1 MKGRKLQEN
10 SEITQDLKRNQILEA
25 AKQMFGKF
33 GFAKTTLEDVANLVG
48 MKKASL
54 YYYYSSKEQLF
65 RDVVKSE
72 TDELIRE
79 LESTIFKLNSVEEQL
94 KSFVKIRIDYLHKLI
109 NLHNLAASII
119 IEVRPICENLYREFS
134 DKQIEIVSKIL
145 SEGIKNNQIKNLDL
159 SRTAKVFITA
169 VESITMRDIW
179 KSKFSQEIDYKT
191 IEDDSLFLTE
201 LLING
206 LKK

>member
-1 MKGRKLQEN
+1 MQEN
-10 SEITQDLKRNQILEA
+10 AEITQDLKKKQILEA
-25 AKQMFGKF
+25 AKQVFGKY
-33 GFAKTTLEDVANLVG
+33 GFSKTTLDDVATAVG

-54 YYYYSSKEQLF
+54 YYYYSSKEDLF

-79 LESTIFKLNSVEEQL
+79 LETNIFKLNSISEQL
-94 KSFVKIRIDYLHKLI
+94 KSFVKIRIDYLNRLI

-134 DKQIEIVSKIL
+134 EKQVEIVSRIL
-145 SEGIKNNQIKNLDL
+145 SDGIKNNYIRNLDVN
-159 SRTAKVFITA
+159 RTAKLFILA

-179 KSKFSQEIDYKT
+179 KSKFTADIDYKT

-201 LLING
+201 LIING